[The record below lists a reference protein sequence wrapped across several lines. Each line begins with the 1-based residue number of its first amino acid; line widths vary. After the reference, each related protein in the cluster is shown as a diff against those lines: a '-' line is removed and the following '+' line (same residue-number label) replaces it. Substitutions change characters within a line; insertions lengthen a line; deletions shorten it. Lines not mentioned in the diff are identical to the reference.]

1 MTPKKITNWS
11 VRSPAYAAPE
21 LGKKYLAGTYAG
33 SPIETSRIM
42 RKAGPL
48 TYETRSGTHYELV
61 GPPDPGFVAYCES
74 IGKPLDLADPIKFV

>member
-1 MTPKKITNWS
+1 MTAKKITNWS
-11 VRSPAYAAPE
+11 VRTNAYAAPE
-21 LGKKYLAGTYAG
+21 ISDNGLAGECAG
-33 SPIETSRIM
+33 RSIFTSRIM
-42 RKAGPL
+42 SKVGPL